1 MMPREEYYL
10 KEELRRQKRQLEYL
24 ERELKNPAGIKEG
37 ALTDREK
44 LILHFCC
51 LVTLAKVK
59 GMGDRPGMMEKMV
72 EDVRENRC
80 RSLSRDDV
88 ANLLEGV
95 NDEMVAGTIMI
106 KDLTEHH
113 AWSATGERPNK
124 NTDWSN
130 MK

>member
-1 MMPREEYYL
+1 MPREEYHL
-10 KEELRRQKRQLEYL
+10 KEEIRRLKRQLEYL

-51 LVTLAKVK
+51 MQTLAKVN
-59 GMGDRPGMMEKMV
+59 GTEDSPGLMENMV

-80 RSLSRDDV
+80 RSLSHDDV
-88 ANLLEGV
+88 ANLLEQV
-95 NDEMVAGTIMI
+95 NDEMIAGQIMM
-106 KDLTEHH
+106 KDLIEQHE
-113 AWSATGERPNK
+113 WSTTGERPNR
-124 NTDWSN
+124 NTDWSD